1 MTFWDKREQ
10 STTAAGLSRRGY
22 VYQVSVERT
31 LGNAASASCQFATG
45 DLPVVVYLREVAST
59 AAPVRVQV
67 FEGAT
72 SGASGSV
79 VGQNLNRGASVL
91 ESGSMLSASVT
102 SASVTAELARD
113 TVTAGK
119 GSGGLASCSKV
130 RTLEPNSV
138 YPVVLTNLGNDTTTV
153 ALTLVWSEGEPE
165 PFNPLDVR

>member
-22 VYQVSVERT
+22 VYQGSIERT
-31 LGNAASASCQFATG
+31 IGNAATASCQFTTG
-45 DLPVVVYLREVAST
+45 DLPVVVYLREIAST
-59 AAPVRVQV
+59 DSPVRVQV

-79 VGQNLNRGASVL
+79 AGQNLNRGASVL
-91 ESGSMLSASVT
+91 QSDSVLSASVT

-113 TVTAGK
+113 IAAAGK
-119 GSGGLASCSKV
+119 SAGAVVSCGKV

-138 YPVVLTNLGNDTTTV
+138 YPIVLTNLGNDTTTV
-153 ALTLVWSEGEPE
+153 ALTLVWSEGEPA